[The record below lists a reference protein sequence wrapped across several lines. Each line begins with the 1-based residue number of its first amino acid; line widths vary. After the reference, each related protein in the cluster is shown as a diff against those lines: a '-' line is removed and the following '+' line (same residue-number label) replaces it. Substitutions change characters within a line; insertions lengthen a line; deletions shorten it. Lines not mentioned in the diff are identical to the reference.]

1 MKSKILAIFFAS
13 LSVMLLIL
21 LVLSMNKSSLIT
33 FKTMCDDL
41 NKRVTSQEDYI
52 KDLEWENNRYIMCC
66 ENN

>member
-1 MKSKILAIFFAS
+1 MKKVNSK
-13 LSVMLLIL
+13 
-21 LVLSMNKSSLIT
+21 
-33 FKTMCDDL
+33 DL

>member
-1 MKSKILAIFFAS
+1 MKSKILAMFFAS

-21 LVLSMNKSSLIT
+21 LVLFMI
-33 FKTMCDDL
+33 MCDDL
-41 NKRVTSQEDYI
+41 NKKVTSQDNYI

>member
-1 MKSKILAIFFAS
+1 MKSKILAMFFAS
-13 LSVMLLIL
+13 LSIMLLIL
-21 LVLSMNKSSLIT
+21 LVLFMV
-33 FKTMCDDL
+33 MCDDL

>member
-13 LSVMLLIL
+13 LSIMLLIF
-21 LVLSMNKSSLIT
+21 LVLFMI
-33 FKTMCDDL
+33 MCDDL
-41 NKRVTSQEDYI
+41 NKKVTYQEDYI

>member
-13 LSVMLLIL
+13 LSIMLLIL
-21 LVLSMNKSSLIT
+21 LVLFMI
-33 FKTMCDDL
+33 MCDDL

>member
-13 LSVMLLIL
+13 LSIMLLIL
-21 LVLSMNKSSLIT
+21 LVLFMTI
-33 FKTMCDDL
+33 CDDL
-41 NKRVTSQEDYI
+41 NKKVTYQEDYI

>member
-13 LSVMLLIL
+13 LSIILLIL
-21 LVLSMNKSSLIT
+21 LVLFM
-33 FKTMCDDL
+33 TMCDDL
-41 NKRVTSQEDYI
+41 NKKVTYQENYI

>member
-21 LVLSMNKSSLIT
+21 LVLFM
-33 FKTMCDDL
+33 TMCDDL

-52 KDLEWENNRYIMCC
+52 KDLEC
-66 ENN
+66 